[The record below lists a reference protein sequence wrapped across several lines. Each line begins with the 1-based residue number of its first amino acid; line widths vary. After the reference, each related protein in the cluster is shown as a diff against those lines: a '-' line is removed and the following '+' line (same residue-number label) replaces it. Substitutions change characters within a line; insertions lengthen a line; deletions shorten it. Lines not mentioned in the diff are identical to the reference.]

1 VDTTPVS
8 LLQRLRQ
15 PGQREAWARF
25 VDLYGPL
32 LLYWARRAGL
42 SEEDAADAVQD
53 IFTRLVQ
60 ELPRFT
66 YDPGRRFRGYL
77 YTVARNHLRNR
88 LTRARGVPIAADA
101 FPDYLAAPDP
111 VEEVWEREHR
121 QFVVRRALEIM
132 RADFEPATWQAC
144 WQLVVDGRPAAE
156 VGAALGLTA
165 NAVYLARLRVLRRL
179 HRELDGLLD

>member
-53 IFTRLVQ
+53 IFTRLVE
-60 ELPRFT
+60 ELPRFV
-66 YDPGRRFRGYL
+66 YDPDRRFRGWL
-77 YTVARNHLRNR
+77 YTVARNQLRNR
-88 LTRARGVPIAADA
+88 LTRCRRVPIAADA
-101 FPDYLAAPDP
+101 SADAVPAPDP
-111 VEEVWEREHR
+111 IEAVGEREHR
-121 QFVVRRALEIM
+121 QFLVRRALEIM

-156 VGAALGLTA
+156 IGAALGLSE

-179 HRELDGLLD
+179 RQELDGLLD